1 MIRESGHGFGHTHDV
16 HDPAGGL
23 AGCRSQFPALGTSVG
38 GRPAVFLDG
47 PGGTQVPVNVVEA
60 INEYLLQR
68 NANSHGLFATSR
80 ASDEGVEH
88 ARSRFA
94 AFFRA
99 ESASEI
105 AFGANMTTLNFHL
118 ARNIARDL
126 APGDEV
132 VITELDH
139 EANRAPW
146 LALREQG
153 IVVREVRVDPATCQ
167 LDLLDFGGKIGP
179 RTRVVAVGAAS
190 NAVGTVNDLG
200 AIRQLAQGAG
210 ALLVVDAVH
219 FVPHLPVDVRA
230 IGCDFLLCSA
240 YKFFGPHI
248 GVLYG
253 RRAAFERL
261 RCHKVL
267 PQDDAI
273 PFRMETGTPNFEGIA
288 GAAAALDFIGGLGG
302 PSAIAAYE
310 DALVARL
317 RAGLATLPGVQLWQA
332 PAEAPKTP
340 TVAFTMNTLDA
351 PAIARRLGDEGIF
364 AWDGD
369 FYATTLVKRL
379 GLAARGGL
387 VRLGLAPY
395 NTMDEINRTIAA
407 VVKIAS
413 EGAGAQ

>member
-1 MIRESGHGFGHTHDV
+1 
-16 HDPAGGL
+16 
-23 AGCRSQFPALGTSVG
+23 
-38 GRPAVFLDG
+38 
-47 PGGTQVPVNVVEA
+47 
-60 INEYLLQR
+60 
-68 NANSHGLFATSR
+68 
-80 ASDEGVEH
+80 
-88 ARSRFA
+88 
-94 AFFRA
+94 
-99 ESASEI
+99 
-105 AFGANMTTLNFHL
+105 
-118 ARNIARDL
+118 
-126 APGDEV
+126 
-132 VITELDH
+132 
-139 EANRAPW
+139 
-146 LALREQG
+146 
-153 IVVREVRVDPATCQ
+153 
-167 LDLLDFGGKIGP
+167 
-179 RTRVVAVGAAS
+179 
-190 NAVGTVNDLG
+190 VGTVNDLG

-310 DALVARL
+310 DQLAARL
-317 RAGLATLPGVQLWQA
+317 RAGLATVPGVQLWQA

-395 NTMDEINRTIAA
+395 NTMDEIDRTIAA